1 MVTALLFGIFIVCL
15 VISVPIAVALGVA
28 VLGTILVLEPISME
42 TFSQTMVQALNSF
55 PLMAVPLFAFAG
67 DIMGRGGVSKRLL
80 NVVSIFFGRMTGGLA
95 IVSIITCL
103 IFAAISGTGSATV
116 AAVGCIMLPAMAKKN
131 YNKVFSGSM
140 IATAGTVGVMIP
152 PSIVMVVYAVA
163 SGASVSGLFT
173 AGIIPGIVVGIA
185 LSIYAYAYAK
195 KHGYEGDKTK
205 YSAKE
210 IVKILI
216 DAIPAFLV
224 PVIILGGIYGG
235 IFTPTEAA
243 AVAVVYGI
251 IASCFIYKEIKIK
264 ELPYIAYNSVNLCA
278 TVLIIIGIS
287 AGFGRILTIAQAP
300 QMIASLIL
308 GLTSNKIVILLLI
321 NVLLLIVG
329 TFMETNAAIII
340 LTPILMPILKQLD
353 VNIVHFGVIM
363 ILNLA
368 IGFVTPPLG
377 ANLFMAC
384 QVGKIK
390 FEEIVR
396 GILPW
401 IGVMLIVLL
410 LITYIPDIS
419 LFLPRLMG
427 LKV

>member
-205 YSAKE
+205 YSTKE